1 MFNGVD
7 RSGPGL
13 DSRAQLVSYNE
24 DQSSTEKGGIQSKLL
39 GWPKDVA
46 GSRFRR
52 KIRHLIR
59 RRLGEE
65 RANGDVS
72 PAWGSTVTAHRCR

>member
-13 DSRAQLVSYNE
+13 DSRAISFVQRGSKLYGE
-24 DQSSTEKGGIQSKLL
+24 GGIQSKLL

-72 PAWGSTVTAHRCR
+72 PAWGNTVTAHRCR